1 MLRRIQELVLPVRRT
16 KAREI
21 ISYFG
26 NFPERRPN
34 NMETTLLVRVVFG
47 VLAVVVL
54 AVIISR
60 RKKNA

>member
-1 MLRRIQELVLPVRRT
+1 MRFRQLALPVRWT

-21 ISYFG
+21 IFYFG

-34 NMETTLLVRVVFG
+34 NMETTLLVRVIFG

-60 RKKNA
+60 RKKSA

>member
-1 MLRRIQELVLPVRRT
+1 MRFQQQTLRVLWML
-16 KAREI
+16 AGEI
-21 ISYFG
+21 FSYFG

-34 NMETTLLVRVVFG
+34 FMDTTLLVRVIFG

-54 AVIISR
+54 AVIIAR